1 MTSYCVSSLTY
12 KGHRVIAAGCSQAE
26 LLHMGVGL
34 QGLCK
39 FLQGWNWNVLEHRR
53 QGWLYTTHSTL
64 TLNLKILFFI
74 FDWTQGLTCDKP
86 PSPPR

>member
-34 QGLCK
+34 QRLCK
-39 FLQGWNWNVLEHRR
+39 FLQGWNWNVL
-53 QGWLYTTHSTL
+53 STE
-64 TLNLKILFFI
+64 NRV
-74 FDWTQGLTCDKP
+74 
-86 PSPPR
+86 S